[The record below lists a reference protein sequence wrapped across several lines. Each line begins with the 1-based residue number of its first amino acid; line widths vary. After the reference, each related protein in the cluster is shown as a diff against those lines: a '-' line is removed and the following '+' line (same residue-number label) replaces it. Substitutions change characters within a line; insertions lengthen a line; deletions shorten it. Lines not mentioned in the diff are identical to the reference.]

1 MGEEGGSQD
10 AEKAREQTIEVL
22 LAEAERSIS
31 RQLATIDGLDSKASQ
46 LFQVVTLATTLLAI
60 AMGLFFQRE
69 EVARLFPCWF
79 VLGVFGLAMFLYLVT
94 VCCLICAFRVRVYRL
109 PMKMDREHIRT
120 TYLSLTKPETQD
132 QLLANYIE
140 CSQINW
146 SIADDKAKWVDRAPY
161 LVGIDVIL
169 LITAIAI
176 GTLVVSR

>member
-1 MGEEGGSQD
+1 
-10 AEKAREQTIEVL
+10 
-22 LAEAERSIS
+22 
-31 RQLATIDGLDSKASQ
+31 
-46 LFQVVTLATTLLAI
+46 
-60 AMGLFFQRE
+60 
-69 EVARLFPCWF
+69 
-79 VLGVFGLAMFLYLVT
+79 
-94 VCCLICAFRVRVYRL
+94 
-109 PMKMDREHIRT
+109 MKMDREHIRT

-146 SIADDKAKWVDRAPY
+146 SIADDKAKWVDRALY